1 MKTFLNGTDISFFS
15 FFFFFSFE
23 FKIWVNCKL
32 HPYNLGVFGKSK
44 YPKNLEG
51 KIQILKR

>member
-1 MKTFLNGTDISFFS
+1 MKTFLNGTDIS
-15 FFFFFSFE
+15 FFFSFE